1 MLLNTDGALACGAV
15 PLPHR
20 VHDVHGK
27 GSLYCNGPNSHGLQ
41 ELDLVLVV
49 LLLQVGLDDGHGAL
63 VEPVVAHGDLVA
75 RLRPGL
81 LWDAVC
87 GRPPDKVLQ
96 WIERVPQLVPRPAPL
111 VPARCTGDLKM
122 VDVSFNI
129 AKAGAAGGTRAD
141 EQPRSSLLINR
152 VNSARRR

>member
-1 MLLNTDGALACGAV
+1 M
-15 PLPHR
+15 
-20 VHDVHGK
+20 
-27 GSLYCNGPNSHGLQ
+27 YCNGPNSHGLQ

-87 GRPPDKVLQ
+87 GR
-96 WIERVPQLVPRPAPL
+96 
-111 VPARCTGDLKM
+111 G
-122 VDVSFNI
+122 
-129 AKAGAAGGTRAD
+129 
-141 EQPRSSLLINR
+141 
-152 VNSARRR
+152 